1 MSTALKQKNQPIYS
15 PKPKISALPNPKP
28 VSEVKLIPLL
38 ITLAIGAGI
47 WMINPPQGLELQ
59 AWHLFAIFVATIV
72 GLIIKPLPMGSVAIL
87 ALMAT
92 VLTNTLTIENALSGF
107 QNTTIWLIVI
117 AFFISRGF
125 IKTGLGTRVAYLFV
139 RLFGKKT
146 LGLSYSLLASDL
158 LLSPAMPSNTARAGG
173 IVLPIIRSLSEE
185 YGSRV
190 GDGTERKIGAFLTKV
205 AFQGDMI
212 TSAMFLTAMAA
223 NPLAAKIAADITGQ
237 QITWMGWATAAIV
250 PGLVSLIIVPYVI
263 YKLYPPEIKETPAAT
278 EMAAKKLKE
287 MGSLKKEEWYMIM
300 VFALIL
306 FLWIFGANLNIN
318 ATTTAFIGLAT
329 LLLTQVL
336 TWKDIKKEEGAWD
349 TLVWFAVLVM
359 MAGFLN
365 ELGMIPW
372 FSEMMSGA
380 VSGFPWVY
388 ALVILGVVY
397 FYSHYFFASNTAHV
411 SAMYAAFL
419 AVLVAAG
426 APPVVSALLL
436 GFFSNLF
443 GSITHYSC
451 GPAPVFFGAGYV
463 TQNKWWSIGFVVSIV
478 HIIVWVGIGGLWWKA
493 LGLW

>member
-1 MSTALKQKNQPIYS
+1 MALAAKR
-15 PKPKISALPNPKP
+15 KPKVTNIEKGKRKP
-28 VSEVKLIPLL
+28 ISEVKYLPLL
-38 ITLAIGAGI
+38 VTIAIGVLLYTI
-47 WMINPPQGLELQ
+47 TPPSGLDLK
-59 AWHLFAIFVATIV
+59 AWHLFSIFVATIV

-87 ALMAT
+87 ALAAT
-92 VLTNTLTIENALSGF
+92 VLTNTLPIESALSGF
-107 QNTTIWLIVI
+107 QNSTIWLIVI

-125 IKTGLGTRVAYLFV
+125 IKTGLGARVAYVFV
-139 RLFGKKT
+139 RKFGKKT

-173 IVLPIIRSLSEE
+173 IVLPIIRSLSET

-205 AFQGDMI
+205 SFQGDMI

-223 NPLAAKIAADITGQ
+223 NPLAAKIAEDITGQ
-237 QITWMGWATAAIV
+237 SITWMGWATAAIV
-250 PGLVSLIIVPYVI
+250 PGLVSLILIPFVI

-278 EMAAKKLKE
+278 EMAAQKLKE
-287 MGSLKKEEWYMIM
+287 MGPLKKEEWFMIG
-300 VFALIL
+300 VFLLIL
-306 FLWIFGANLNIN
+306 TLWIFGTSLNIN
-318 ATTTAFIGLAT
+318 ATTTAFIGLGT
-329 LLLTQVL
+329 LLVTQVL
-336 TWKDIKKEEGAWD
+336 TWSDIKKEEGAWD

-359 MAGFLN
+359 MATFLN

-372 FSEMMSGA
+372 FSQTMQGT
-380 VSGFPWVY
+380 VSGMSWVW
-388 ALVILGVVY
+388 ALIILSVVY

-426 APPVVSALLL
+426 APPLVSALIL

-443 GSITHYSC
+443 GCMTHYGC
-451 GPAPVFFGAGYV
+451 GPAPVFFGSGYI
-463 TQNKWWSIGFVVSIV
+463 TQNKWWSLGFLISII
-478 HIIVWVGIGGLWWKA
+478 HIIVWLGIGGIWWKV